1 MAVWLVVSMSE
12 ISSQTV
18 NRIALASS
26 VYRSKLD
33 KVSVEQRERLEKSLD
48 IETLEFAAYQ
58 SLQSRAF
65 ASGVISLA
73 EAQTIYMALNEW
85 DSRPLETKIA
95 VTQSLAELAKREAA

>member
-1 MAVWLVVSMSE
+1 MSE
-12 ISSQTV
+12 TVSQPV
-18 NRIALASS
+18 NRIALAIEL
-26 VYRSKLD
+26 YQSKLD
-33 KVSVEQRERLEKSLD
+33 KVSVEQKSKLEKSLD

-73 EAQTIYMALNEW
+73 EAQTIYMSLNEW

-95 VTQSLAELAKREAA
+95 VTRILAELAKRELA